1 MLLAMKSHHSVI
13 IIGSGPSGL
22 TAALYTARA
31 NLAPMVIEGFEAGGQ
46 LMLTTDVENYPGFVD
61 GILGPEL
68 MDTFRKQAQRFGSTF
83 ITEDVSEV
91 DFDSRPFKVFVGED
105 LYTAD
110 SVIVSTGAT
119 AKTLGLA
126 SEARL
131 MGRGV
136 STCATCDGAFFRDQP
151 LAVVG
156 GGDSAVEEATFLT
169 RFASNVTLVHRRDQL
184 RASKIMQHRALS
196 NPKIDFA
203 WNKVVTD
210 VKGEE
215 KVSALELEDSI
226 TGERGDLDVAGLF
239 VAIGHIPNTSLFEG
253 KLELDPTGY
262 LLVGHDLTNDWS
274 PGSQLATRTSVEGVF
289 GAGDVADHVY
299 RQAVTAAGTG
309 CMAAMDAERWLET
322 QGH

>member
-31 NLAPMVIEGFEAGGQ
+31 NLAPLVIEGFEAGGQ

-126 SEARL
+126 SESRL

-184 RASKIMQHRALS
+184 RASKIMQDRALS

-210 VKGEE
+210 VRGDD
-215 KVSALELEDSI
+215 KVSALELEDSV
-226 TGERGDLDVAGLF
+226 TGEKKELDVAGLF

-309 CMAAMDAERWLET
+309 CMAAMDAERWLEI